1 MLLLVAAAGAAH
13 AEGQIL
19 LDQSRRIRGLHVFP
33 VVGRPLEW
41 RYLPNRARLA
51 SAEDGGPAFSLIRY
65 VVNEPGKDTGKGVTD
80 AAGGAVLH
88 LLALYDTDPAQVKGA
103 LKDLKKS
110 LEESGEHS
118 PEALEQLRLEPIA
131 FSAGRYTLVS
141 SVLKQPEA
149 ASPGGMA
156 APAADASADAEAR
169 VTRVLATGPA
179 PVLEGQRIALSFEL
193 EPQQSQLLLESFR
206 MANPDV
212 SIAFDMSF
220 DGLTDAYDAE
230 VVVDWDQFHTSGAFE
245 AGGSA
250 FIVSADIAL
259 AFDELRRDNTIKITS
274 RGASKSMEALVEHV
288 YGKLLDMLFRP
299 VTPEKVPED
308 QKGDMLD
315 ALGSMF
321 GPKGALS
328 SRNLFGIG
336 VAMAYE
342 LKHYRTSGQS
352 VLRFDQQDNV
362 VRHAY
367 IANNVG
373 DLWTAHGEDPR
384 YFRTVNL
391 ADPTFQQREVHV
403 AVDGALV
410 QELGASINSA
420 TLHLRKQHG
429 DGSQTVRELLIDR
442 KTVEEKAGDLRL
454 VYGWQQDAD
463 RVEWLAYDVR
473 TEWRF
478 DGGQSFATDWQRK
491 ESAVIDLEAPYQ
503 RQVVEL
509 MGSEA
514 LGQQG
519 VKAVVARVEYPFFGQ
534 TRRQQLVVRPAKG
547 EHEGRLEITLPRDA
561 QGYDYTLTWMLSGGK
576 QRIQS
581 GRDESF
587 FLMIDELPAEAAPG
601 AAPPA
606 PATEPAPAPPTT
618 LLDTAAGRAAA

>member
-1 MLLLVAAAGAAH
+1 MLLVVAAAAAAH
-13 AEGQIL
+13 ADGQIL
-19 LDQSRRIRGLHVFP
+19 LDQGRRIRGLHVFP

-51 SAEDGGPAFSLIRY
+51 SAQDGAPEFSLIRY
-65 VVNEPGKDTGKGVTD
+65 VVNEAGKDTGKGVTQ
-80 AAGGAVLH
+80 AEGGAVLH

-103 LKDLKKS
+103 RADLKKS
-110 LEESGEHS
+110 LEDAGQSAEE
-118 PEALEQLRLEPIA
+118 LEQLRLEPIV
-131 FSAGRYTLVS
+131 FSSGRYTLVS
-141 SVLKQPEA
+141 SVLKQKQEA
-149 ASPGGMA
+149 TG
-156 APAADASADAEAR
+156 DER

-193 EPQQSQLLLESFR
+193 EPEQSALLLESFR

-212 SIAFDMSF
+212 AISFDMSF

-230 VVVDWDQFHTSGAFE
+230 VTVDWDQFHTSGAFE

-250 FIVSADIAL
+250 YFVSADISL
-259 AFDELRRDNTIKITS
+259 AFDELRRNNTIKIVS
-274 RGASKSMEALVEHV
+274 RGASKSMESLVDHV

-299 VTPEKVPED
+299 VMPEKVPED

-315 ALGSMF
+315 ALGAMF
-321 GPKGALS
+321 GPQGSLS
-328 SRNLFGIG
+328 ARNVFGIG
-336 VAMAYE
+336 VAMAFE

-352 VLRFDQQDNV
+352 VLRFDQQDSV

-373 DLWTAHGEDPR
+373 DLWTAYGNDPR

-403 AVDGALV
+403 AVDGGLV
-410 QELGASINSA
+410 KELGSAINSA
-420 TLHLRKQHG
+420 TLTLRKQHA
-429 DGSQTVRELLIDR
+429 DGTQTVRELLIDR
-442 KTVEEKAGDLRL
+442 KTLEEKAGDLRL
-454 VYGWQQDAD
+454 VYGWQQDTD

-491 ESAVIDLEAPYQ
+491 ATAVIDLEAPYQ
-503 RQVVEL
+503 RQLVEL
-509 MGSEA
+509 MGSE
-514 LGQQG
+514 LLSQQG

-547 EHEGRLEITLPRDA
+547 EHEGKLEITLPRDA
-561 QGYDYTLTWMLSGGK
+561 KGYDYTLTWMLAGGK

-587 FLMIDELPAEAAPG
+587 FLLIDELPAEG
-601 AAPPA
+601 APA
-606 PATEPAPAPPTT
+606 PASAPAPEAAPAPAPPTT
-618 LLDTAAGRAAA
+618 WFLPADARAAA